1 MQLKD
6 KNAIVTGSA
15 QGIGKSIALALAK
28 AGANIVVSDV
38 NLEEAEKT
46 AKEIEALG
54 RKAIAVKCN
63 VADAA
68 EVTELVKKTQETFD
82 TIDILVNNAGVTR
95 DNLMMR
101 MEEKDWD
108 LVLDVNLKGAFLL
121 TKAVTRIMMK
131 QRYGRIVNMSSVI
144 GVMGNAGQ
152 SNYAASQGR
161 FDRLH
166 QIHRQGVRLAQHHLQ
181 CHRPGIHR
189 DRHDRQADGR
199 GEGEL
204 QEGHPAGP
212 DGQRGGRGQRGAVP
226 GLRAIDLHYRPGSAR
241 GRRIGDVTLRF
252 PTKRHETTKMSSL
265 DFSLAG
271 LFEAMP

>member
-38 NLEEAEKT
+38 NIEEAEKT

-54 RKAIAVKCN
+54 VKAIAIKCN
-63 VADAA
+63 VADAND
-68 EVTELVKKTQETFD
+68 VTELVKKTQETFD

-108 LVLDVNLKGAFLL
+108 LVLDINLKGAFLL
-121 TKAVTRIMMK
+121 TKAVSRVMMK
-131 QRYGRIVNMSSVI
+131 QRQGRIVNMSSVI

-152 SNYAASQGR
+152 SNYAASKGGLIAFTKSTAKEFASRNITCNAIAPGFIETAMTAKLTEEVKENYKKGIPLGR
-161 FDRLH
+161 MGSVDDVANAVLFLVSEQAAYITGQVLH
-166 QIHRQGVRLAQHHLQ
+166 V
-181 CHRPGIHR
+181 
-189 DRHDRQADGR
+189 DG
-199 GEGEL
+199 
-204 QEGHPAGP
+204 
-212 DGQRGGRGQRGAVP
+212 
-226 GLRAIDLHYRPGSAR
+226 GL
-241 GRRIGDVTLRF
+241 V
-252 PTKRHETTKMSSL
+252 M
-265 DFSLAG
+265 
-271 LFEAMP
+271 

>member
-1 MQLKD
+1 MTLEN

-28 AGANIVVSDV
+28 AGASIVVSDV
-38 NLEEAEKT
+38 NLEEAENT
-46 AKEIEALG
+46 VREIEALG
-54 RKAIAVKCN
+54 KKAIAVKCN

-68 EVTELVKKTQETFD
+68 EVTELVKKAQETFP
-82 TIDILVNNAGVTR
+82 TLDILVNNAGVTR

-152 SNYAASQGR
+152 SNYAASKGGLIAFTKSTAKEFASRNITCNAIAPGFIETAMTAKLTDEVKENYKKGIPLGR
-161 FDRLH
+161 MGSVDDVANAVLFLVSE
-166 QIHRQGVRLAQHHLQ
+166 QSTYIT
-181 CHRPGIHR
+181 
-189 DRHDRQADGR
+189 
-199 GEGEL
+199 
-204 QEGHPAGP
+204 
-212 DGQRGGRGQRGAVP
+212 GQV
-226 GLRAIDLHYRPGSAR
+226 L
-241 GRRIGDVTLRF
+241 
-252 PTKRHETTKMSSL
+252 
-265 DFSLAG
+265 
-271 LFEAMP
+271 

>member
-1 MQLKD
+1 MNLKD

-15 QGIGKSIALALAK
+15 QGIGKSIALELAK

-63 VADAA
+63 VADATD
-68 EVTELVKKTQETFD
+68 VSELVKKAQETFS
-82 TIDILVNNAGVTR
+82 TLDILVNNAGVTR

-152 SNYAASQGR
+152 SNYAASKGGLIAFTKSTAKEFASRNITCNAIAPGFIETAMTAKLTDEVKENYKKGIPLGR
-161 FDRLH
+161 MGSVDDVAQAVLFLVSEQASYITGQVLH
-166 QIHRQGVRLAQHHLQ
+166 V
-181 CHRPGIHR
+181 
-189 DRHDRQADGR
+189 DG
-199 GEGEL
+199 
-204 QEGHPAGP
+204 
-212 DGQRGGRGQRGAVP
+212 
-226 GLRAIDLHYRPGSAR
+226 GL
-241 GRRIGDVTLRF
+241 V
-252 PTKRHETTKMSSL
+252 M
-265 DFSLAG
+265 
-271 LFEAMP
+271 

>member
-1 MQLKD
+1 MNNLKD

-15 QGIGKSIALALAK
+15 QGIGKSIVLALAK

-68 EVTELVKKTQETFD
+68 EVTELVKKAQETF
-82 TIDILVNNAGVTR
+82 TTLDILVNNAGVTR

-152 SNYAASQGR
+152 SNYAASKGGLIAFTKSTAKEFASRNITCNAIAPGFIETAMTAKLSDEVKENYKKGIPLGR
-161 FDRLH
+161 MGSVEDVANAVLFLVSDAASYITGQVLH
-166 QIHRQGVRLAQHHLQ
+166 V
-181 CHRPGIHR
+181 
-189 DRHDRQADGR
+189 DG
-199 GEGEL
+199 
-204 QEGHPAGP
+204 
-212 DGQRGGRGQRGAVP
+212 
-226 GLRAIDLHYRPGSAR
+226 GL
-241 GRRIGDVTLRF
+241 V
-252 PTKRHETTKMSSL
+252 M
-265 DFSLAG
+265 
-271 LFEAMP
+271 

>member
-15 QGIGKSIALALAK
+15 QGIGKAIALSLAK

-38 NLEEAEKT
+38 NIEEAEKT

-54 RKAIAVKCN
+54 VKAVAVKCN
-63 VADAA
+63 VADANDVA
-68 EVTELVKKTQETFD
+68 ELIKKAQETFP
-82 TIDILVNNAGVTR
+82 TLDILVNNAGVTR

-108 LVLDVNLKGAFLL
+108 LVLDINLKGAFLL

-152 SNYAASQGR
+152 SNYAASKGGLIAFTKSTAKEFASRNITCNAIAPGFIETAMTAKLTDEVKENYKKGIPLGR
-161 FDRLH
+161 MGSVDDVANAVLFLVSEQSTYITGQVLH
-166 QIHRQGVRLAQHHLQ
+166 V
-181 CHRPGIHR
+181 
-189 DRHDRQADGR
+189 DG
-199 GEGEL
+199 
-204 QEGHPAGP
+204 
-212 DGQRGGRGQRGAVP
+212 
-226 GLRAIDLHYRPGSAR
+226 GL
-241 GRRIGDVTLRF
+241 V
-252 PTKRHETTKMSSL
+252 M
-265 DFSLAG
+265 
-271 LFEAMP
+271 

>member
-38 NLEEAEKT
+38 NIEEAEKT

-54 RKAIAVKCN
+54 RKALAVKCN
-63 VADAA
+63 VADAN
-68 EVTELVKKTQETFD
+68 EVSELVKKTQETFD

-121 TKAVTRIMMK
+121 TKAVSRIMMK
-131 QRYGRIVNMSSVI
+131 QRQGRIVNMSSVI

-152 SNYAASQGR
+152 SNYAASKGGLIAFTKSTAKEFASRNITCNAIAPGFIETAMTAKLTEEVKENYKKGIPLGR
-161 FDRLH
+161 MGSVDDVANAVMFLVSEQASYITGQVLH
-166 QIHRQGVRLAQHHLQ
+166 V
-181 CHRPGIHR
+181 
-189 DRHDRQADGR
+189 DG
-199 GEGEL
+199 
-204 QEGHPAGP
+204 
-212 DGQRGGRGQRGAVP
+212 
-226 GLRAIDLHYRPGSAR
+226 GL
-241 GRRIGDVTLRF
+241 V
-252 PTKRHETTKMSSL
+252 M
-265 DFSLAG
+265 
-271 LFEAMP
+271 

>member
-1 MQLKD
+1 MILKD

-46 AKEIEALG
+46 AREIEALG
-54 RKAIAVKCN
+54 RKAIAIKCN
-63 VADAA
+63 VSDAT
-68 EVTELVKKTQETFD
+68 EVTELVKKAQETFP
-82 TIDILVNNAGVTR
+82 TLDILVNNAGVTR

-131 QRYGRIVNMSSVI
+131 QRYGRIVNMSSII

-152 SNYAASQGR
+152 SNYAASKGGLIAFTKSTAKEFASRNITCNAIAPGFIETAMTAKLSDEVKQNYAKGIPLGR
-161 FDRLH
+161 MGSVED
-166 QIHRQGVRLAQHHLQ
+166 VA
-181 CHRPGIHR
+181 
-189 DRHDRQADGR
+189 
-199 GEGEL
+199 
-204 QEGHPAGP
+204 
-212 DGQRGGRGQRGAVP
+212 GAVLFLVSEQASYITGQVLHVDG
-226 GLRAIDLHYRPGSAR
+226 GL
-241 GRRIGDVTLRF
+241 V
-252 PTKRHETTKMSSL
+252 M
-265 DFSLAG
+265 
-271 LFEAMP
+271 

>member
-54 RKAIAVKCN
+54 RKTIAVKCN

-68 EVTELVKKTQETFD
+68 EVTELVKKAQETFP
-82 TIDILVNNAGVTR
+82 TLDILVNNAGVTR

-152 SNYAASQGR
+152 SNYAASKGGLIAFTKSTAKEFASRNITCNAIAPGFIETAMTAKLSDEVKENYKKGIPLGR
-161 FDRLH
+161 MGSVDDVANAVLFLVSE
-166 QIHRQGVRLAQHHLQ
+166 QSTYITGQVLQ
-181 CHRPGIHR
+181 V
-189 DRHDRQADGR
+189 DG
-199 GEGEL
+199 
-204 QEGHPAGP
+204 
-212 DGQRGGRGQRGAVP
+212 
-226 GLRAIDLHYRPGSAR
+226 GL
-241 GRRIGDVTLRF
+241 V
-252 PTKRHETTKMSSL
+252 M
-265 DFSLAG
+265 
-271 LFEAMP
+271 

>member
-1 MQLKD
+1 MMLKD

-15 QGIGKSIALALAK
+15 QGIGKAIALSLAK

-38 NLEEAEKT
+38 NIEEAEKT
-46 AKEIEALG
+46 AREIEALG
-54 RKAIAVKCN
+54 VKTIAVKCN
-63 VADAA
+63 VADAN

-108 LVLDVNLKGAFLL
+108 LVLDINLKGAFLL

-152 SNYAASQGR
+152 SNYAASKGGLIAFTKSTAKEFASRNITCNAIAPGFIETAMTAKLTDEVKANYAKGIPLGR
-161 FDRLH
+161 MGSVDDVANAVLFLVSE
-166 QIHRQGVRLAQHHLQ
+166 QASYITGQVLQ
-181 CHRPGIHR
+181 V
-189 DRHDRQADGR
+189 DG
-199 GEGEL
+199 
-204 QEGHPAGP
+204 
-212 DGQRGGRGQRGAVP
+212 
-226 GLRAIDLHYRPGSAR
+226 GL
-241 GRRIGDVTLRF
+241 V
-252 PTKRHETTKMSSL
+252 M
-265 DFSLAG
+265 
-271 LFEAMP
+271 

>member
-1 MQLKD
+1 MLLKD
-6 KNAIVTGSA
+6 KNAIITGSA

-54 RKAIAVKCN
+54 RKALAVKCN
-63 VADAA
+63 VADAN
-68 EVTELVKKTQETFD
+68 EVSELVKKTQETFD

-121 TKAVTRIMMK
+121 TKAVSRIMMK
-131 QRYGRIVNMSSVI
+131 QRQGRIVNMSSVI

-152 SNYAASQGR
+152 SNYAASKGGLIAFTKSTAKEFASRSITCNAIAPGFIETAMTAKLTEEVKENYKKGIPLGR
-161 FDRLH
+161 MGSVDDVANAVLFLVSEQASYITGQVLH
-166 QIHRQGVRLAQHHLQ
+166 V
-181 CHRPGIHR
+181 
-189 DRHDRQADGR
+189 DG
-199 GEGEL
+199 
-204 QEGHPAGP
+204 
-212 DGQRGGRGQRGAVP
+212 
-226 GLRAIDLHYRPGSAR
+226 GL
-241 GRRIGDVTLRF
+241 V
-252 PTKRHETTKMSSL
+252 M
-265 DFSLAG
+265 
-271 LFEAMP
+271 

>member
-1 MQLKD
+1 MLLEN

-38 NLEEAEKT
+38 NMEEAEKT

-54 RKAIAVKCN
+54 RKALSVKCN

-68 EVTELVKKTQETFD
+68 EVSELVKKTQETFP
-82 TIDILVNNAGVTR
+82 TLDILVNNAGVTR

-108 LVLDVNLKGAFLL
+108 LVLDINLKGAFLL

-152 SNYAASQGR
+152 SNYAASKGGLIAFTKSTAKEFASRNITCNAIAPGFIETAMTAKLTDEVKANYAKSIPLGR
-161 FDRLH
+161 MGSVEDVANAVLFLVSEQASYITGQVLH
-166 QIHRQGVRLAQHHLQ
+166 V
-181 CHRPGIHR
+181 
-189 DRHDRQADGR
+189 DG
-199 GEGEL
+199 
-204 QEGHPAGP
+204 
-212 DGQRGGRGQRGAVP
+212 
-226 GLRAIDLHYRPGSAR
+226 GL
-241 GRRIGDVTLRF
+241 V
-252 PTKRHETTKMSSL
+252 M
-265 DFSLAG
+265 
-271 LFEAMP
+271 

>member
-1 MQLKD
+1 MILEN

-38 NLEEAEKT
+38 NLEEADKT
-46 AKEIEALG
+46 AREIEALG

-68 EVTELVKKTQETFD
+68 EVTELVKKAQETF
-82 TIDILVNNAGVTR
+82 TALDILVNNAGVTR

-152 SNYAASQGR
+152 SNYAASKGGLIAFTKSTAKEFASRNITCNAIAPGFIETAMTAKLTDEVKENYKKGIPLGR
-161 FDRLH
+161 MGSVDDVANAVLFLVSEQAAYITGQVLH
-166 QIHRQGVRLAQHHLQ
+166 V
-181 CHRPGIHR
+181 
-189 DRHDRQADGR
+189 DG
-199 GEGEL
+199 
-204 QEGHPAGP
+204 
-212 DGQRGGRGQRGAVP
+212 
-226 GLRAIDLHYRPGSAR
+226 GL
-241 GRRIGDVTLRF
+241 V
-252 PTKRHETTKMSSL
+252 M
-265 DFSLAG
+265 
-271 LFEAMP
+271 

>member
-1 MQLKD
+1 MQLNN

-15 QGIGKSIALALAK
+15 QGIGKAIALSLAK

-46 AKEIEALG
+46 AREIEALG
-54 RKAIAVKCN
+54 VKSIAIKCN
-63 VADAA
+63 VADAN

-108 LVLDVNLKGAFLL
+108 LVLDINLKGAFLL

-152 SNYAASQGR
+152 SNYAASKGGLIAFTKSTAKEFASRNITCNAIAPGFIETAMTAKLTDEVKANYAKGIPLGR
-161 FDRLH
+161 MGSVDDVANAVLFLVSE
-166 QIHRQGVRLAQHHLQ
+166 QASYITGQVLQ
-181 CHRPGIHR
+181 V
-189 DRHDRQADGR
+189 DG
-199 GEGEL
+199 
-204 QEGHPAGP
+204 
-212 DGQRGGRGQRGAVP
+212 
-226 GLRAIDLHYRPGSAR
+226 GL
-241 GRRIGDVTLRF
+241 V
-252 PTKRHETTKMSSL
+252 M
-265 DFSLAG
+265 
-271 LFEAMP
+271 

>member
-1 MQLKD
+1 MILEN

-46 AKEIEALG
+46 AREIEALG

-68 EVTELVKKTQETFD
+68 EVTELVKKAQETF
-82 TIDILVNNAGVTR
+82 TTLDILVNNAGVTR

-152 SNYAASQGR
+152 SNYAASKGGLIAFTKSTAKEFASRNITCNAIAPGFIETAMTAKLTDEVKGNYMKGIPLGR
-161 FDRLH
+161 MGTPEDVAQAVLFLVSAQASYITGQVLQVD
-166 QIHRQGVRLAQHHLQ
+166 GGLA
-181 CHRPGIHR
+181 
-189 DRHDRQADGR
+189 
-199 GEGEL
+199 
-204 QEGHPAGP
+204 
-212 DGQRGGRGQRGAVP
+212 
-226 GLRAIDLHYRPGSAR
+226 
-241 GRRIGDVTLRF
+241 
-252 PTKRHETTKMSSL
+252 M
-265 DFSLAG
+265 
-271 LFEAMP
+271 

>member
-1 MQLKD
+1 MSLVLEN

-46 AKEIEALG
+46 AREIEALG
-54 RKAIAVKCN
+54 RNAIAVKCN
-63 VADAA
+63 VADAND
-68 EVTELVKKTQETFD
+68 VSELVKKSQETF
-82 TIDILVNNAGVTR
+82 TTLDILVNNAGVTR

-152 SNYAASQGR
+152 SNYAASKGGLIAFTKSTAKEFASRNITCNAIAPGFIETAMTAKLSDEVKENYKKGIPLGR
-161 FDRLH
+161 MGSVDDVANAVLFLVSEQSTYITGQVLH
-166 QIHRQGVRLAQHHLQ
+166 V
-181 CHRPGIHR
+181 
-189 DRHDRQADGR
+189 DG
-199 GEGEL
+199 
-204 QEGHPAGP
+204 
-212 DGQRGGRGQRGAVP
+212 
-226 GLRAIDLHYRPGSAR
+226 GL
-241 GRRIGDVTLRF
+241 V
-252 PTKRHETTKMSSL
+252 M
-265 DFSLAG
+265 
-271 LFEAMP
+271 

>member
-38 NLEEAEKT
+38 NIEEAEKT

-54 RKAIAVKCN
+54 VKAIAVKCN
-63 VADAA
+63 VADAN
-68 EVTELVKKTQETFD
+68 EVAELVKKTQETFD

-108 LVLDVNLKGAFLL
+108 LVLDINLKGAFLL
-121 TKAVTRIMMK
+121 TKAVSRIMMK
-131 QRYGRIVNMSSVI
+131 QRSGRIVNMSSVI

-152 SNYAASQGR
+152 SNYAASKGGLIAFTKSTAKEFASRNITCNAIAPGFIETAMTAKLTDEVKENYKKGIPLGR
-161 FDRLH
+161 MGSVDDVANAVLFLVSEQAAYITGQVLH
-166 QIHRQGVRLAQHHLQ
+166 V
-181 CHRPGIHR
+181 
-189 DRHDRQADGR
+189 DG
-199 GEGEL
+199 
-204 QEGHPAGP
+204 
-212 DGQRGGRGQRGAVP
+212 
-226 GLRAIDLHYRPGSAR
+226 GL
-241 GRRIGDVTLRF
+241 V
-252 PTKRHETTKMSSL
+252 M
-265 DFSLAG
+265 
-271 LFEAMP
+271 

>member
-1 MQLKD
+1 MILEN

-38 NLEEAEKT
+38 NLEEAERT
-46 AKEIEALG
+46 AREIEALG
-54 RKAIAVKCN
+54 RKAIAIKCN

-68 EVTELVKKTQETFD
+68 EVTELVKKAQENFPTL
-82 TIDILVNNAGVTR
+82 DILVNNAGVTR

-152 SNYAASQGR
+152 SNYAASKGGLIAFTKSTAKEFASRNITCNAIAPGFIETAMTAKLSDEVKENYKKGIPLGR
-161 FDRLH
+161 MGSVDDVANAVLFLVSEQASYITGQVLH
-166 QIHRQGVRLAQHHLQ
+166 V
-181 CHRPGIHR
+181 
-189 DRHDRQADGR
+189 DG
-199 GEGEL
+199 
-204 QEGHPAGP
+204 
-212 DGQRGGRGQRGAVP
+212 
-226 GLRAIDLHYRPGSAR
+226 GL
-241 GRRIGDVTLRF
+241 V
-252 PTKRHETTKMSSL
+252 M
-265 DFSLAG
+265 
-271 LFEAMP
+271 

>member
-1 MQLKD
+1 MILEN

-46 AKEIEALG
+46 AREIEALG

-63 VADAA
+63 VADSA
-68 EVTELVKKTQETFD
+68 EVTELVKKAQETF
-82 TIDILVNNAGVTR
+82 TTLDILVNNAGVTR

-152 SNYAASQGR
+152 SNYAASKGGLIAFTKSTAKEFASRNITCNAIAPGFIETAMTAKLTDEVKENYKKGIPLGR
-161 FDRLH
+161 MGSVDDVANAVLFLVSE
-166 QIHRQGVRLAQHHLQ
+166 QSTYITGQVLQ
-181 CHRPGIHR
+181 V
-189 DRHDRQADGR
+189 DG
-199 GEGEL
+199 
-204 QEGHPAGP
+204 
-212 DGQRGGRGQRGAVP
+212 
-226 GLRAIDLHYRPGSAR
+226 GL
-241 GRRIGDVTLRF
+241 V
-252 PTKRHETTKMSSL
+252 M
-265 DFSLAG
+265 
-271 LFEAMP
+271 

>member
-1 MQLKD
+1 MYNMQLKD

-38 NLEEAEKT
+38 NIEEAEKT

-54 RKAIAVKCN
+54 RKALAVKCN
-63 VADAA
+63 VADAN
-68 EVTELVKKTQETFD
+68 EVSELVKKTQETFD

-121 TKAVTRIMMK
+121 TKAVSRIMMK
-131 QRYGRIVNMSSVI
+131 QRQGRIVNMSSVI

-152 SNYAASQGR
+152 SNYAASKGGLIAFTKSTAKEFASRNITCNAIAPGFIETAMTAKLTEEVKENYKKGIPLGR
-161 FDRLH
+161 MGSVDDVANAVMFLVSEQASYITGQVLH
-166 QIHRQGVRLAQHHLQ
+166 V
-181 CHRPGIHR
+181 
-189 DRHDRQADGR
+189 DG
-199 GEGEL
+199 
-204 QEGHPAGP
+204 
-212 DGQRGGRGQRGAVP
+212 
-226 GLRAIDLHYRPGSAR
+226 GL
-241 GRRIGDVTLRF
+241 V
-252 PTKRHETTKMSSL
+252 M
-265 DFSLAG
+265 
-271 LFEAMP
+271 

>member
-1 MQLKD
+1 MILEN

-38 NLEEAEKT
+38 NLEEAERT
-46 AKEIEALG
+46 AREIEALG
-54 RKAIAVKCN
+54 RKAIAIKCN

-68 EVTELVKKTQETFD
+68 EVTELVKKAQETFP
-82 TIDILVNNAGVTR
+82 TLDILVNNAGVTR

-152 SNYAASQGR
+152 SNYAASKGGLIAFTKSTAKEFASRNITCNAIAPGFIETAMTAKLSDEVKENYKKGIPLGR
-161 FDRLH
+161 MGSVDDVANAVLFLVSEQSTYITGQVLH
-166 QIHRQGVRLAQHHLQ
+166 V
-181 CHRPGIHR
+181 
-189 DRHDRQADGR
+189 DG
-199 GEGEL
+199 
-204 QEGHPAGP
+204 
-212 DGQRGGRGQRGAVP
+212 
-226 GLRAIDLHYRPGSAR
+226 GL
-241 GRRIGDVTLRF
+241 V
-252 PTKRHETTKMSSL
+252 M
-265 DFSLAG
+265 
-271 LFEAMP
+271 